1 MSTQSKPA
9 PQRRGLGTV
18 KGMKRSASWLLILST
33 VLLAAPADATPA
45 SARCEDIYPAMALG
59 PFPADAPNTTSLFY
73 AADDA
78 GSGSFNV
85 RWTGLAC
92 GRPDVGVEAEYF
104 DTPGSATEPADYVVP
119 DGQRTPRVCETG
131 CPTQGSVTFPI
142 TSDAGTDQAIE
153 TFTIGLRNPQ
163 GGSLDPPST
172 APFVLVDAAGPA
184 RVGLDPLEYVGREG
198 TDTLTIAV
206 WRAGATLGR
215 VEVPYTVKPGASA
228 PAIDADYA
236 VTSPNPL
243 VLETGDRLEL
253 ITLSVVDD
261 ELTEGSETLEVEL
274 QVPAGAALDAATKT
288 VSIADNEEDLLP
300 TSRFHHPR
308 QGARYASDD
317 FRVREIHV
325 FTEDLGGSGVVRAQM
340 ALRSNL
346 RGKRCAWLVGKRF
359 RPGSCREHR
368 WFHLNQY
375 EADFFYHRFR
385 PLRPSSGTSIQSYTA
400 FSRAVDG
407 AGNVERALVWGRNQ
421 NTFEIKDPG
430 PRA

>member
-1 MSTQSKPA
+1 M
-9 PQRRGLGTV
+9 R
-18 KGMKRSASWLLILST
+18 RSASWLLTLTVVLSL
-33 VLLAAPADATPA
+33 VPSRAPA
-45 SARCEDIYPAMALG
+45 SVGCEDIYPAMALG
-59 PFPADAPNTTSLFY
+59 PFPADAPDTTPLFY

-85 RWTGLAC
+85 RWTGIAC
-92 GRPDVGVEAEYF
+92 GRPDVGVDAEYF
-104 DTPGSATEPADYVVP
+104 DTPGSASEGSDYLIP
-119 DGQRTPRVCETG
+119 DGQRTPRVCEVG
-131 CPTQGSVTFPI
+131 CPTQGTVTFPV
-142 TSDAGTDQAIE
+142 TSDAGTEQAIE

-172 APFVLVDAAGPA
+172 APFVLVDSTGPA
-184 RVGLDPLEYVGREG
+184 RVDLDALEYVGREG
-198 TDTLTIAV
+198 SDTMTIAV

-215 VEVPYTVKPGASA
+215 VEVPYTVEPGLSA
-228 PAIDADYA
+228 PATEADYA

-253 ITLSVVDD
+253 ITISVVDD
-261 ELTEGSETLEVEL
+261 EQPEGTENLEVEL
-274 QVPAGAALDAATKT
+274 QVPTGAALDAATKT

-308 QGARYASDD
+308 QGVRYASDD
-317 FRVREIHV
+317 FRIREIHV

-340 ALRSNL
+340 ALRSNQQ
-346 RGKRCAWLVGKRF
+346 GGRCAWLVGKRF
-359 RPGSCREHR
+359 RPGPCREHR
-368 WFHLNQY
+368 WFQLHQY

-385 PLRPSSGTSIQSYTA
+385 PLRPSTGTAIRSYTA

-407 AGNVERALVWGRNQ
+407 AGNVERALVKGRNQ
-421 NTFEIKDPG
+421 NTFEIKDPA